1 MSSIKSILVPT
12 DFSECAENA
21 LKTAADISRKTGAT
35 LNILHVFNF
44 SEYMQTMDSTLVNP
58 KEFEVLY
65 ETLKKRSK
73 EGFDKVSS
81 SAHYEG
87 LNLEFLEET
96 GNPVDVIRTI
106 QDEKGI
112 DLIVMGTKGTNNA
125 LEEVVGS
132 VTEKIVR
139 KAHCPVI
146 SVHEYKK
153 EFTPQNLVYASNF
166 NDDFSDQFQVVKLM
180 AETFGATI
188 HLVRINTIGDFE
200 STRYAKQAMTS
211 FANKTGLSNYTMA
224 QYDHED
230 FDYGLYYF
238 THEEVEAD
246 LICMGTHGRSGFMHL
261 IAGTSKAEEVV
272 NHFKLPVLTFRI

>member
-21 LKTAADISRKTGAT
+21 LKTAADICKKTGAD
-35 LNILHVFNF
+35 LYVLHVFNF

-65 ETLKKRSK
+65 ETLKSRAK
-73 EGFDKVSS
+73 EGFDNIQ
-81 SAHYEG
+81 ANNHYKG
-87 LNLEFLEET
+87 IRLITLEET
-96 GNPVDVIRTI
+96 GNPVDVIKDL

-112 DLIVMGTKGTNNA
+112 DLIVMGTKGTNSA

-146 SVHEYKK
+146 SIHEYNQ
-153 EFTPQNLVYASNF
+153 EFSPKNMVYASDFSN
-166 NDDFSDQFQVVKLM
+166 DFSDQFQVVKLI
-180 AETFGATI
+180 AETYDATI

-200 STRYAKQAMTS
+200 STRYAKQAMAS
-211 FANKTGLSNYTMA
+211 FAQKTGLTNYTMA

-230 FDYGLYYF
+230 FDSGLYYY
-238 THEEVEAD
+238 THEEIKAD
-246 LICMGTHGRSGFMHL
+246 LICMGTHGRSGFMHFIL
-261 IAGTSKAEEVV
+261 GSSKAEEVV

>member
-1 MSSIKSILVPT
+1 MSTIKSILVPT

-21 LKTAADISRKTGAT
+21 LKTAADICKKTGAT
-35 LNILHVFNF
+35 LHVLHVFNF
-44 SEYMQTMDSTLVNP
+44 SEYMQTMDTTLVNP

-65 ETLKKRSK
+65 ETLKTRAQ
-73 EGFDKVSS
+73 EGFDAIKTNS
-81 SAHYEG
+81 HYQG
-87 LNLEFLEET
+87 INLVTLEET
-96 GNPVDVIRTI
+96 GNPVDVIKDL
-106 QDEKGI
+106 QDEQGI

-146 SVHEYKK
+146 SVHEYTK
-153 EFTPQNLVYASNF
+153 EFAPKNLVYASDF
-166 NDDFSDQFQVVKLM
+166 SDDFSDQFQVVKLV
-180 AETFGATI
+180 AETFDATI
-188 HLVRINTIGDFE
+188 HLVRLNTIGSFE

-211 FANKTGLSNYTMA
+211 FAHKTGLSNYTIT

-230 FDYGLYYF
+230 FNLGLYYY
-238 THEEVEAD
+238 THEEIETD
-246 LICMGTHGRSGFMHL
+246 LICMGTHGKSGFMHFIL
-261 IAGTSKAEEVV
+261 GSSKAEEVV